1 MRGGVFIF
9 NEFLCLSAVI
19 ALVCVMMVKF
29 GSKFGVPSLILFIGL
44 GMALG
49 SDGIFKIHFD
59 NFELSEKIC
68 TVALIYIMFYGG
80 FCMNWE
86 SAKKVALKA
95 GILSTVGIVLTT
107 GIVGI
112 FAHYVLKMSLLEG
125 MLIGAVLASTD
136 AASVFNILRMKK
148 LNLKEGM
155 APLLEMES
163 GSNDPFAYML
173 TVIILSLMS
182 ASSFSLVELVLR
194 QIGFGVG
201 FGFLCGY
208 VGYQV
213 AKYLRFKDVGRQTV
227 FVVGVALLS
236 YALPSML
243 QGNGFLSVYIT
254 GMILG
259 NVPLAKKVE
268 VVHFFDTISQIM
280 QMVLFF
286 LLGLLAFPSQIPQII
301 PTALAIMIFLTFI
314 ARPVTV
320 WLCMLPFS
328 ISFKELI
335 FLSWS
340 GLRGAA
346 SIVFAIMTV
355 VSPAYTQHDIF
366 HIVFFVALL
375 SITIQGGFLPKVAK
389 LMDIEDQTNNT
400 MKTFTDYI
408 ENKPLE
414 LVQIEMDETHP
425 WANHKLEEVTMASNM
440 LIVGIQREEEIFY
453 PKGDTRILPNDLL
466 IACVCAYE
474 GEDIYLEELYIR
486 KKHPWIGKTMQDVN
500 EHNRFLVTMIK
511 RHEHLIV
518 PKGDT
523 QIEAEDI
530 LVYLDRKKA

>member
-1 MRGGVFIF
+1 M
-9 NEFLCLSAVI
+9 SAFI
-19 ALVCVMMVKF
+19 ALVCVTMVKF
-29 GSKFGVPSLILFIGL
+29 GSKIGVPSLILFIGF
-44 GMALG
+44 GMTFG
-49 SDGIFKIHFD
+49 SDGIFQIHFD
-59 NFELSEKIC
+59 DFVLSEKIC

-95 GILSTVGIVLTT
+95 GILSTIGIVLTT
-107 GIVGI
+107 IFVGI
-112 FAHYVLKMSLLEG
+112 FAHYILKMSLLEG

-148 LNLKEGM
+148 LNLKEGI

-182 ASSFSLVELVLR
+182 ASSFSAVELVLR

-208 VGYQV
+208 VGYQLS
-213 AKYLRFKDVGRQTV
+213 KWIHFKDVGRQTV
-227 FVVGVALLS
+227 YVVGIALLS
-236 YALPSML
+236 YALPAVL

-254 GMILG
+254 GIILG
-259 NVPLAKKVE
+259 NVSLSKKVE
-268 VVHFFDTISQIM
+268 IVHFFDTISQIM

-286 LLGLLAFPSQIPQII
+286 LLGLLAFPSQIPQVI
-301 PTALAIMIFLTFI
+301 PTALAIMFFLTLI
-314 ARPVTV
+314 ARPLTV

-355 VSPAYTQHDIF
+355 VSPAYTDHDIF

-375 SITIQGGFLPKVAK
+375 SITIQGGLLPKAAR
-389 LMDIEDQTNNT
+389 LLDIEDQTNNT

-414 LVQIEMDETHP
+414 LVQIEMDEIHP
-425 WANHKLEEVTMASNM
+425 WANHRLEEVTMASNM
-440 LIVGIQREEEIFY
+440 LIVGIQRESQIFY
-453 PKGDTRILPNDLL
+453 PKGDTMILPNDIL
-466 IACVCAYE
+466 IACCCAYE

-486 KKHPWIGKTMQDVN
+486 SKHPWVGKTMQDIN
-500 EHNRFLVTMIK
+500 EHQRFLVTMIK
-511 RHEHLIV
+511 RHEHLVV

-530 LVYLDRKKA
+530 LVYLDRKKV